1 MGSRERLVRDV
12 TPRVWCV
19 DSAGEFALATRH
31 TRPPL
36 GAALVVRLVR
46 ETGLSANFHHQII
59 IHIQVGVEWSP
70 SNTPLSYTNWYAGQ
84 PGNAGGF
91 EDCMQIYSSGKWD
104 DDKCMNQ
111 QKYVCQQPH

>member
-1 MGSRERLVRDV
+1 MRDV

-59 IHIQVGVEWSP
+59 IHTQVGVEWSP

-91 EDCMQIYSSGKWD
+91 EDCMEINYKTPGMRQ
-104 DDKCMNQ
+104 
-111 QKYVCQQPH
+111 VERFPLH